1 MDINFT
7 LFAQMAVFTI
17 FILFTAKFVWP
28 PLMKAIEDRQKQI
41 ADGLAAAEKGAR
53 SLQDAS
59 AKSDEALKAARL
71 QAQDILA
78 AANKQATQLVDAA
91 KGTAKTEA
99 DRIVAAAREEVT
111 REVNQAKESLRKQ
124 VGELAVA
131 GASKILKREIDA
143 KAHAEVL
150 KDLAARV

>member
-7 LFAQMAVFTI
+7 LFAQAAVFAI
-17 FILFTAKFVWP
+17 FIWFTAKFVWP
-28 PLMKAIEDRQKQI
+28 PLMRAVDERQRTI
-41 ADGLAAAEKGAR
+41 ADGLAAAERGAR

-59 AKSDEALKAARL
+59 AKSDEALKQARA

-78 AANKQATQLVDAA
+78 AANKQASQLVEQA
-91 KGTAKTEA
+91 KAQAKTEGE
-99 DRIVAAAREEVT
+99 RIVAAAHEEVEREKSRAREE
-111 REVNQAKESLRKQ
+111 LRRT

-143 KAHAEVL
+143 KAHADVI
-150 KDLAARV
+150 KDLASRV

>member
-1 MDINFT
+1 MNFNLT
-7 LFAQMAVFTI
+7 LIAQAVVFAT
-17 FILFTAKFVWP
+17 FIWFTARFIWP

-59 AKSDEALKAARL
+59 AKSDEALKAARV

-78 AANKQATQLVDAA
+78 AASKQATQMVDAA

-99 DRIVAAAREEVT
+99 DRIAAGAREEVA
-111 REVNQAKESLRKQ
+111 REVMQARETLRKK

-143 KAHAEVL
+143 KAHADLL

>member
-7 LFAQMAVFTI
+7 LFAQAAVFAI
-17 FILFTAKFVWP
+17 FIWFTARFVWP
-28 PLMKAIEDRQKQI
+28 PLMKAIEDRQKTI

-59 AKSDEALKAARL
+59 AKSDEALKAARV
-71 QAQDILA
+71 QAQEILA
-78 AANKQATQLVDAA
+78 NASKQATQTIDAA

-99 DRIVAAAREEVT
+99 DRIVAAAREEVS
-111 REVNQAKESLRKQ
+111 REVNSAREALRKQ

-143 KAHAEVL
+143 KAHADVL